1 MIDVVIIKKYD
12 KLSVEGVDRGN
23 IIKIMFP
30 DCGMTKR
37 AAYLTFLHFNGGVP
51 QTACFYLLWCGN
63 VQIPHEPYEK
73 KKPVTDTDNW
83 LLSKRIM

>member
-12 KLSVEGVDRGN
+12 KPSVKGVDRGN

-37 AAYLTFLHFNGGVP
+37 TAYLTFLHFNGGVP
-51 QTACFYLLWCGN
+51 QTACFYLLWHGN
-63 VQIPHEPYEK
+63 VQIPRKLYET

-83 LLSKRIM
+83 LLSNLIM